1 MIAFLTIGYVA
12 ILALLI
18 KIKVLKPTLWWKL
31 SPAVWMLAL
40 FIGLFV
46 PMQFWAPSGPVW
58 VMQRSA
64 PIGATVRGLVTEVP
78 VQPNVDLKKGAIL
91 FKIDP
96 VPYRAARD
104 QVKAQLELARIRLK
118 ETQELIRQNAVSIYE
133 LEQYR
138 AQVKQLKAS
147 LMNAE
152 YNLSQTVVRAPADG
166 FVTNVALRP
175 GTRVGAAALSQ
186 AMIFVE
192 NSQRVIAAQIPQ
204 GYLRYI
210 KPDLDAE
217 VTFKIFPG
225 KVFSAKVEYV
235 IQANSLG
242 QVKASGNMIGYKQIT
257 AMPFAVRIQL
267 EDDDVLEKLPAGA
280 VGSVAIY
287 SAAGKPTH
295 VIRKV
300 MMRMDAYMNFLKP

>member
-78 VQPNVDLKKGAIL
+78 VQPNIDLKKGAVL

-175 GTRVGAAALSQ
+175 GTRVGAAAASQ

-192 NSQRVIAAQIPQ
+192 NSQRVIGAQIPQ

-210 KPDLDAE
+210 KPGLDAE

-242 QVKASGNMIGYKQIT
+242 QVKASGDMIGYKQIT
-257 AMPFAVRIQL
+257 AMPFAVRILL
-267 EDDDVLEKLPAGA
+267 EDDAVLKKLPAGA